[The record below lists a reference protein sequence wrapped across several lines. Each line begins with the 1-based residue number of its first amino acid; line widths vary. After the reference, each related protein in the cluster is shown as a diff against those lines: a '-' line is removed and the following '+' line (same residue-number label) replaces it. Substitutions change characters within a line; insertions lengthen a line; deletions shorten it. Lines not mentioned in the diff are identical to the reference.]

1 MRSSARAS
9 YSLLFFLSGATGLI
23 YQLLWIRL
31 LYQTFGST
39 IQSVTTVVA
48 AFMGGLGL
56 GAWLLGRFADRQS
69 RPAAVYGWL
78 ELGIAAFAVLSPLVL
93 RGAHATY
100 LAIAGGLGWTGAP
113 SVALRFGLA
122 AFVLLV
128 PATMMGGT
136 LPVLTRAFMGDD
148 RGALPAALG
157 RLYGINTL
165 GAVLGVALAGFVLI
179 EHLGIA
185 RSLWL
190 TALVNA
196 GLGVL
201 AIYLARPVTPMRPVA
216 AVAARP
222 RTALAA
228 VALVLLG
235 ITAFASLLD
244 EIAWTRVLVMI
255 VGGSTYAFTLVLMM
269 FLLGI
274 GIGSALVAR
283 RRGDAGD
290 TAATAALAQAVTAA
304 GAALLLLLLLALPVY
319 IAAVFQVPFLS
330 ATARLALMGLAIGA
344 VLVVPTVGMGMTF
357 PLLTDIV
364 AAADAARGAD
374 VGRAYALNTVGS
386 ILGAAVTG
394 FVLIAALGS
403 DRTLRLGVLLSAG
416 AALALAALA
425 ARGVPEDSAE
435 HHRRRGRIAASGLL
449 AALGMGVALAAP
461 GWSTRLIDLGP
472 TIYARTPMDRAA
484 LTAFLEHRGARQL
497 TFHEG
502 PNATVSVWESE
513 SGRTLK
519 VNGKADASDRGDMDT
534 QIMVGLA
541 PAVAR
546 PGAASALVIGHGSG
560 VTARTLADVPGMR
573 RVRVVEIEPAVLEV
587 DRFFVH
593 VNDSV
598 LSRPAV
604 QSVVDDARS
613 ALQLTRDSFDI
624 IVSEP
629 SNPWVAGVATL
640 YTPEFFRI
648 VRRRLASDGVFG
660 QWIQLYQL
668 PLPVM
673 AGIVRNMRAV
683 FPHVQVWFGSP
694 TDVVVLASAVPL
706 APDTVWRARLVGPE
720 GSHHALAR
728 DWLGMSAASDFSGR
742 FLLADSGVAA
752 LISRATLEHGDDHPR
767 LEYVAARRFLD
778 GEDHG
783 AVFDSLVALALAV
796 GEGATPVQRAR
807 VLSGRR
813 GDVRSWAY
821 IDAVRRAQPDVP
833 EWAIRGARVQLA
845 LRDTA
850 AADSAL
856 RRVAREFPGRFAD
869 VDLLLGQIAASRHDA
884 ATARAHLTWALTH
897 GADTTQT
904 LATLALVET
913 HSGNWSAA
921 AGLVVQA
928 LRTAEPSFR
937 RPFPYAELGDAV
949 ALLATNGPP
958 AIADTLSGLL
968 VNGRAGWSR
977 AHAIRAAAALRA
989 GRCDVASDHFAELA
1003 AFGIRDFDVRGL
1015 LERCRRGER
1024 EGS

>member
-23 YQLLWIRL
+23 YQLLWIRM

-78 ELGIAAFAVLSPLVL
+78 ELGIAAFAVVSPLVL
-93 RGAHATY
+93 RGAHAIY
-100 LAIAGGLGWTGAP
+100 LTVAGGLGWTGTP
-113 SVALRFGLA
+113 SVMLRFGLA
-122 AFVLLV
+122 ALVLLV
-128 PATMMGGT
+128 PTTLMGGT

-148 RGALPAALG
+148 RHALPAALG

-165 GAVLGVALAGFVLI
+165 GAVLGAALAGFALI

-190 TALVNA
+190 TAAVNA
-196 GLGVL
+196 GLGAL
-201 AIYLARPVTPMRPVA
+201 AIRLARPITPVRPA
-216 AVAARP
+216 ATVAARP
-222 RTALAA
+222 ATTLVA

-235 ITAFASLLD
+235 VSAFASLLD

-274 GIGSALVAR
+274 GVGSALVAR
-283 RRGDAGD
+283 RRADAGD
-290 TAATAALAQAVTAA
+290 TAATAALAQGVTAA

-319 IAAVFQVPFLS
+319 IAAIFQVPFLS
-330 ATARLALMGLAIGA
+330 ATARLGLMGLAIGV

-364 AAADAARGAD
+364 ATADAARGAD
-374 VGRAYALNTVGS
+374 VGRAYALNTIGS

-394 FVLIAALGS
+394 FVLITVLGS
-403 DRTLRLGVLLSAG
+403 DLTLRLGVLLSAG
-416 AALALAALA
+416 TALLLATLAAH
-425 ARGVPEDSAE
+425 GVPEDSAE
-435 HHRRRGRIAASGLL
+435 HRRRRTRVAAAGLL
-449 AALGMGVALAAP
+449 AALGIGVAVAAP

-472 TIYARTPMDRAA
+472 TIYARTPMDRVA

-497 TFHEG
+497 AFHEG

-513 SGRTLK
+513 SGRSLK

-541 PAVAR
+541 PAMAR
-546 PGAASALVIGHGSG
+546 PGAASALVIGYGSG
-560 VTARTLADVPGMR
+560 VTARVLATVPGMR
-573 RVRVVEIEPAVLEV
+573 RVRIVEIEPSVLKV

-598 LSRPAV
+598 LSRPVV
-604 QSVVDDARS
+604 QSVIDDARS

-648 VRRRLASDGVFG
+648 VRRRLAPTGVFG

-694 TDVVVLASAVPL
+694 ADVVILASAVPL
-706 APDTVWRARLVGPE
+706 VPDTTWRDRLVGP
-720 GSHHALAR
+720 GGPHHVLAR
-728 DWLGMSAASDFSGR
+728 DWLGMAAAGDFDGR
-742 FLLADSGVAA
+742 FLLADSGVAV

-778 GEDHG
+778 GQDHG
-783 AVFDSLVALALAV
+783 TAFDSLVAIALAV
-796 GEGATPVQRAR
+796 GEGATPMQRAR
-807 VLSGRR
+807 VLSGRQ
-813 GDVRSWAY
+813 GDVRGRSY
-821 IDAVRRAQPDVP
+821 VDGVRRAQPDAPV
-833 EWAIRGARVQLA
+833 WAVRGARMHLA

-856 RRVAREFPGRFAD
+856 RRVAREFPGRFAE

-884 ATARAHLTWALTH
+884 AGARGHLARALTG

-904 LATLALVET
+904 LATLALVEAQ
-913 HSGNWSAA
+913 SSNWSATA
-921 AGLVVQA
+921 ALVVQA
-928 LRTAEPSFR
+928 LRSAEPSFR

-949 ALLATNGPP
+949 AMLATDGPP
-958 AIADTLSGLL
+958 ALADTLSALL
-968 VNGRAGWSR
+968 VSGREGWSR
-977 AHAIRAAAALRA
+977 AHAIRAAGALRA
-989 GRCDVASDHFAELA
+989 GRCEVARDHFVELA
-1003 AFGIRDFDVRGL
+1003 AFGIRDIDARGL

-1024 EGS
+1024 